1 MQVVAALGMGAFFL
15 VASLVAVRMLLLWR
29 RTRGVPELC
38 LGLSLLCIGPLG
50 YSVMRLVLDLWPTN
64 PDLAHALS
72 LPGTFMLAFGASLN
86 AVFAWRVFRSQS
98 AAARVAALGLC
109 ALILAL
115 WLANQ
120 FLGLFDAEGAFTPL
134 TYLNVAA
141 RTIPLIWC
149 TVEAL
154 VYWRRMVR
162 RVALGLSDP
171 LVASRVLLW
180 GIGSGAGAAVVLA
193 SMAAMHS
200 YNANGASVVPPG
212 VELALTVVGFV
223 AAIAFWLAFLT
234 PAFWK
239 RWVLA
244 GTG

>member
-1 MQVVAALGMGAFFL
+1 MQIVAALGMGAFFV

-29 RTRGVPELC
+29 RTRGLPELC

-50 YSVMRLVLDLWPTN
+50 YSMMRLVLDLWPTN

-86 AVFAWRVFRSQS
+86 AVFAWRVFRSES
-98 AAARVAALGLC
+98 AAARVAAPGLC

-120 FLGLFDAEGAFTPL
+120 FLGLFDA
-134 TYLNVAA
+134 V
-141 RTIPLIWC
+141 PLIWC

-154 VYWRRMVR
+154 VYWRSMVR

-200 YNANGASVVPPG
+200 YNANGASLVPPG
-212 VELALTVVGFV
+212 VEMALTVVGFV

-239 RWVLA
+239 RWVLV
-244 GTG
+244 GNG

>member
-1 MQVVAALGMGAFFL
+1 
-15 VASLVAVRMLLLWR
+15 
-29 RTRGVPELC
+29 
-38 LGLSLLCIGPLG
+38 
-50 YSVMRLVLDLWPTN
+50 
-64 PDLAHALS
+64 
-72 LPGTFMLAFGASLN
+72 
-86 AVFAWRVFRSQS
+86 
-98 AAARVAALGLC
+98 
-109 ALILAL
+109 
-115 WLANQ
+115 
-120 FLGLFDAEGAFTPL
+120 
-134 TYLNVAA
+134 
-141 RTIPLIWC
+141 
-149 TVEAL
+149 
-154 VYWRRMVR
+154 MVR